1 MTESDKQQQKLAAL
15 GMLSAGIAHEIQNPL
30 NFVINFSK
38 MSDKLLQDLKD
49 IILEVADDLN
59 PDDAAEIQDI
69 ADDLS
74 VNMQKIREPASY
86 REYCLSLA
94 VMKASI
100 CPPTYLILCTN
111 TYGSHTMQKGPMTSH
126 SMSASSKTSRR
137 ICHASW

>member
-49 IILEVADDLN
+49 IILEVADELN

-74 VNMQKIREPASY
+74 VNMQKIREHGERAI
-86 REYCLSLA
+86 
-94 VMKASI
+94 SI
-100 CPPTYLILCTN
+100 IQGILLV
-111 TYGSHTMQKGPMTSH
+111 S
-126 SMSASSKTSRR
+126 
-137 ICHASW
+137 